1 MISCVQNTTNGNYV
15 LGARFNKN
23 TYNRMVPLMSAAGY
37 ENVSTFVRDAL
48 LTKCKDIATELT
60 DELDGTINQQQTR

>member
-1 MISCVQNTTNGNYV
+1 MISCVQKTTNGNYV

-23 TYNRMVPLMSAAGY
+23 TYNKTIVPLMSAAGY

-48 LTKCKDIATELT
+48 LTKCKDIACELT
-60 DELDGTINQQQTR
+60 EQLEQSPYN